1 MNTIKG
7 ITKKLRFI
15 TSVAAVIVL
24 LVSATHIQAQ
34 SPPSPPD
41 ITNTAPP
48 LTPEQLAALY
58 AAWLASLSNNLVSVQ
73 EWLHDGYTLP
83 DGTPADFQTI
93 MDQSAADYAAALP
106 NSWQQSSLDSALTWA
121 NAVGAPSQIP
131 LADGTTAFLVSV
143 DEGPLYTMPC
153 NVEAAQTIS
162 TTNVWPGGSA
172 GLSLT
177 GTNRTLFMWDEGMPR
192 LTHSEFT
199 SRASMLDASVTN
211 LSSHSTAVAGTLM
224 AGGVNTIYSNGVP
237 IGPAAKGMSFA
248 GLVQGGSFL
257 YDLPQMTAEAGTNNM
272 RLSNHS
278 YEHSTGWVYAGSGVW
293 YWFGYSL
300 LNTNKDSKFGN
311 YSVYSA
317 SVDQIQQNALN
328 YLGVWAAGNDV
339 SNAPPVQPTNHY
351 ELGSSGYFV
360 TNLVHSANGDAG
372 GYVSVSDY
380 GCAKNTLTIGAVYPI
395 YGGYSGPN
403 SVVWAL
409 FSSCGPTC
417 DGRIKPEVGAAGVA
431 IITTDSANDY
441 AYQAISGTSF
451 STPNVAGSI
460 NLLAQ
465 YYRQLHPNAADG
477 LASTLKGLVIHTADR
492 TTTNLGPTYRLGYGL
507 MNTAKASGL
516 IGNDATSGFKNF
528 IKEVMLNNGQSV
540 QFPVVSAGGTGNPLW
555 VTICWTDPAGAGNAL
570 TDADDPA
577 IKLVND
583 LDLRLIS
590 PSGTTN
596 FPWILNPDL
605 TNKTATARSAAATTG
620 DDSRNNVEQVYLA
633 NPSSGTYTVKVT
645 HKGTLTNS
653 QWVSILISGNV
664 AQQPPA
670 LRINQILQVA
680 TNQMAVGWPAVVG
693 GRYQVQYING
703 LSASNN
709 WQNVGAQISA
719 RLTNVVATVPFSRTN
734 TAQFFRV
741 AQLP

>member
-7 ITKKLRFI
+7 VLRRSLFI
-15 TSVAAVIVL
+15 TSLTAVIVVL
-24 LVSATHIQAQ
+24 ASAANVKADD
-34 SPPSPPD
+34 PPAPPD
-41 ITNTAPP
+41 TTNTAPP

-73 EWLHDGYTLP
+73 EWLHDGYALP

-93 MDQSAADYAAALP
+93 MDQSAATYAAGTP
-106 NSWQQSSLDSALTWA
+106 NAWQQSSLDSALTWA
-121 NAVGAPSQIP
+121 NAVGAQSQIP
-131 LADGTTAFLVSV
+131 LADGTTAFLVNI

-177 GTNRTLFMWDEGMPR
+177 GTNRTLFMWDEGLPR

-199 SRASMLDASVTN
+199 TRASMLDTTVTN

-224 AGGVNTIYSNGVP
+224 AGGVNIVYSNSIP
-237 IGPAAKGMSFA
+237 IGYAAKGMSFA

-300 LNTNKDSKFGN
+300 VNTNKDSKFGN

-317 SVDQIQQNALN
+317 SVDQIQQNAPN
-328 YLGVWAAGNDV
+328 YLGLWAAGNDV

-372 GYVSVSDY
+372 GYDSISDY
-380 GCAKNTLTIGAVYPI
+380 GCAKNTLTVGAVYPI

-403 SVVWAL
+403 SVLWAP

-417 DGRIKPEVGAAGVA
+417 DGRIKPEVSAAGVA

-451 STPNVAGSI
+451 ATPSVAGSI
-460 NLLAQ
+460 NLLCQ
-465 YYRQLHPNAADG
+465 YYRQLHSNAAD
-477 LASTLKGLVIHTADR
+477 LLSSTLKRLVIHTADKA
-492 TTTNLGPTYRLGYGL
+492 TTNAGPSYRFGYGL
-507 MNTAKASGL
+507 MDTAKASDL
-516 IGNDATSGFKNF
+516 IANDATNGLKNYL
-528 IKEVMLNNGQSV
+528 KEVMLNNGQSI
-540 QFPVVSAGGTGNPLW
+540 QFPVISTGATGNLLW

-570 TDADDPA
+570 TNVDNPT

-583 LDLRLIS
+583 LDLRVVS

-596 FPWILNPDL
+596 FPWLLNPDL
-605 TNKTATARSAAATTG
+605 TNKTATARSTAATTG
-620 DDSRNNVEQVYLA
+620 DDNRNTVEQVYIA
-633 NPSSGTYTVKVT
+633 NPASGTYTVNVT

-664 AQQPPA
+664 AQQAPP
-670 LRINQILQVA
+670 LLINKTIQVA
-680 TNQMAVGWPAVVG
+680 TNQIAIGWPAVVG
-693 GRYQVQYING
+693 SRYQVQYING

-709 WQNVGAQISA
+709 WQSVGAQISA